1 MDKFFKVSALTA
13 AMVGALSAAPA
24 MANDPIGPEYAS
36 QASEFFSEATIS
48 GNLNFFMRARD
59 RAGKPVDGGGDT
71 IPGPDTAKTTNLDHG
86 SIFANLGF
94 HSGYVADVVGFDAVV
109 YSTFDMWA
117 GEETGGSFEHEMN
130 FFDCSSPYGAGNG
143 QGSGSCDSYK
153 TDNGVSFAKA
163 ALKFKFG
170 ENVNAQLGY
179 FQPSVPSS
187 LGVNWSFAPGTYRG
201 GEIGGNFGDLSLG
214 FVYAD
219 QYKAPWFKE
228 TYEFRDGKF
237 WGDAGKDVGD
247 VYSMGAR
254 YALQNGISF
263 DVGYGGLTDGDRKNF
278 HVKVKG
284 TTDGGLYWSPQ
295 LYVVDDDNQ
304 FDSTAFQAA
313 LLTAKSVGQYSFRAE
328 ATYTVADSEDTRGNV
343 GNMAYRL
350 TEQYGGSNGAYDI
363 WWNNRSDFNHDGEY
377 AFFLSSTRDFSDV
390 GGTGFSAGVSGAYGA
405 GAKAAGYDELVEYA
419 YSFFANYAIQA
430 GALKDAN
437 IGFYYTNYFNDT
449 DAPDWGAYSNG
460 FNDET
465 DFKLTL
471 TIPFAVK

>member
-24 MANDPIGPEYAS
+24 MANDPVGPEYAS
-36 QASEFFSEATIS
+36 QASEFFSESTIS

-59 RAGKPVDGGGDT
+59 RAGKPVDGGGNT

-94 HSGYVADVVGFDAVV
+94 HSGYIADVVGFDAVV

-130 FFDCSSPYGAGNG
+130 FFDCDSPYNA
-143 QGSGSCDSYK
+143 GSCDSYQ

-179 FQPSVPSS
+179 FQPTVPST

-201 GEIGGNFGDLSLG
+201 GEVGGNFGDLSVG

-228 TYEFRDGKF
+228 TYEFRDGGF
-237 WGDAGKDVGD
+237 WGSDGGKDVGD
-247 VYSMGAR
+247 VYSVGAR
-254 YALQNGISF
+254 YTLSNGISF
-263 DVGYGGLTDGDRKNF
+263 DTGYGGLTDGDRKNF

-313 LLTAKSVGQYSFRAE
+313 LLTSKSVGQYSFRAE

-343 GNMAYRL
+343 GNMSYRL
-350 TEQYGGSNGAYDI
+350 TEQYGGSNGAYEI

-377 AFFLSSTRDFSDV
+377 AFFLSSSRDFSDV

-449 DAPDWGAYSNG
+449 DAPDWEVYSNG

>member
-1 MDKFFKVSALTA
+1 MENKFFKVSAITA

-24 MANDPIGPEYAS
+24 MANDPVGPEYAS
-36 QASEFFSEATIS
+36 QASEFFAESTIS

-59 RAGKPVDGGGDT
+59 RAGKDANGN
-71 IPGPDTAKTTNLDHG
+71 DTAKVTNLDHG

-94 HSGYVADVVGFDAVV
+94 HSGYVADVVGLDAVV

-117 GEETGGSFEHEMN
+117 GEEPGGSFEHEMN
-130 FFDCSSPYGAGNG
+130 FFDCSSPYGAGAG
-143 QGSGSCDSYK
+143 DGSGSCDSYQ

-170 ENVNAQLGY
+170 ENINAQLGY

-201 GEIGGNFGDLSLG
+201 GEIGGNFGDLSVG

-228 TYEFRDGKF
+228 TYEFRDGTF
-237 WGDAGKDVGD
+237 WGGAGKDVGD
-247 VYSMGAR
+247 VYSVGAR
-254 YALQNGISF
+254 YTLSNGIGL

-278 HVKVKG
+278 HAKVKG
-284 TTDGGLYWSPQ
+284 TTDGGLFWSPQ
-295 LYVVDDDNQ
+295 LYVVEDDNQ
-304 FDSTAFQAA
+304 YDSTAFQAA
-313 LLTAKSVGQYSFRAE
+313 LLTSKSMGQYSFRAE

-350 TEQYGGSNGAYDI
+350 TEQYGGSNGAYDV

-377 AFFLSSTRDFSDV
+377 AFFLSSTRDFSDI
-390 GGTGFSAGVSGAYGA
+390 GGKGFSAGVSGAYGA
-405 GAKAAGYDELVEYA
+405 GAKADGYDELVEYA

-437 IGFYYTNYFNDT
+437 ISFYYTNFFNDS
-449 DAPDWGAYSNG
+449 DAPDWGAYSNA

-465 DFKLTL
+465 DFKLAL
-471 TIPFAVK
+471 TIPFGVK